1 MAFTDFG
8 NENLIELVRM
18 HKEHP
23 TWLKRWP
30 TNPIGLWPTPDAY
43 KAEVNDTIIPR
54 GTTDPQSE
62 TNTCF
67 ATAPSDSKLHEILVS
82 LKAESVI
89 SASPNVLI
97 SFVGA
102 SRVLSTN

>member
-43 KAEVNDTIIPR
+43 SAEVNDTIIPR
-54 GTTDPQSE
+54 GT
-62 TNTCF
+62 
-67 ATAPSDSKLHEILVS
+67 H
-82 LKAESVI
+82 
-89 SASPNVLI
+89 
-97 SFVGA
+97 
-102 SRVLSTN
+102 